1 MFSGSKEAGK
11 KLSELMSLGSSVP
24 WQEAMEAMTGERRL
38 DPGPLLEYFRP
49 LQEWLREEN
58 RKNGVAV
65 GWKVDDFDKF
75 CVNDSEYEFVDDED

>member
-1 MFSGSKEAGK
+1 
-11 KLSELMSLGSSVP
+11 MSLGSSVP
-24 WQEAMEAMTGERRL
+24 WQEAMEGMTGQRRL

-49 LQEWLREEN
+49 LHEWLREEN

-75 CVNDSEYEFVDDED
+75 CEARAGASSSGSVTILALTALAAITVLLR